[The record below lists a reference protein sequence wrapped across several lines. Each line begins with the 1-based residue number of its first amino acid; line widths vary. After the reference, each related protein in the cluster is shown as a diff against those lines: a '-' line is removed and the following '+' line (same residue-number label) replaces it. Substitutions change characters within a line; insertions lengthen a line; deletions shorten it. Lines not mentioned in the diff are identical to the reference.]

1 MVIRTRSN
9 GGRGNRPHRKV
20 RTHQQIFQEHLR
32 RKVQDSSAVG
42 TSTSTLTE
50 VKVKKERVENEL
62 SKTYKGKKTDVLD
75 ITEHDSE
82 VSSDELESGD
92 SDSYSSTSTA
102 SDPNDGTKVTDKS
115 SVNSTSR
122 VSTGRAY
129 GKRKG
134 KKSKTYYN
142 DIRNFARKL
151 VDNTQALP
159 RIAFDHNDKTEKDD
173 PNENKPNVWGQ
184 TEKTRDLE
192 EDFWEEAEV
201 FANNDVSKTIVSG
214 DSHQKDSDPAQTD
227 NDEDDMDVDLDLHSY
242 ESPSKRTTL
251 NSENESG
258 GINEDKTLASNEDI
272 SKESLQHKTENLK
285 TSRSLNATG
294 IINDFVS
301 RKILPTTNAKEHNDV
316 HFDDLSNTTISSP
329 TDNDKSNK
337 MEVDTDS
344 TLHVSPSSKRK
355 MNQSPQEVLKKKQY
369 GMTDISIVPDSIIN
383 GEVQENTDEP
393 NVKSSAR
400 FDTSVEAIDSQ
411 HTPKDISLSKS
422 KVSFSNTESYSTQ
435 KKNNYINETDGTKS
449 KTTKDTATNIVGILK
464 KPGNIGRRM
473 LSHGYLK
480 QQDPLKYT
488 GVTDDTSAV
497 QHAPTNDFSLYSR
510 TSTVSVGNV
519 LKTRGF
525 HMMEQKKKLVTPVK
539 VEFNSLPDRTDF
551 NVLEQTQ
558 TLFDLLCDEDTQL
571 RILDVNKQVVLFER
585 GISLPEGEDF
595 ATLMKTRNQT
605 FRKGNSK
612 VTIFFVVES
621 TLSIQKLK
629 YMDPIKT
636 FIFDNNI
643 WVKPDFF
650 DTKIESSP
658 GYFTLLHPK
667 ITNKMDYKE
676 ILMHAIHKIT
686 IDTND
691 EAVRNW
697 YESNSIV
704 LNETDINIPTFQ
716 LEPGIKK
723 WGKIQ
728 TEVLRVTCSVD
739 DANYVKY
746 LLSKVGEMDHL
757 DQGLFVPE
765 GLHLMAGKEVVSQ
778 ILSEQKDFLANIT
791 SIQLEGLSLEDMSRF
806 CEVRK
811 NTLKDYLLDIPGV
824 LAVERTFYTT
834 SRGQWLLVIDQKQS
848 ENVKQ
853 YFEEQLTIIYKA
865 KRDCKIRLLT
875 YQVPNSNKAYRL
887 QILQDVIGKVGSY
900 AEALTKRFS
909 SNVPNKA
916 SVKDPTIQRQQTKL
930 GHTNQPKTNNST
942 EFPPLG
948 KIQHARSK
956 EAGSFLKE
964 KHTNA
969 SVIVH
974 NPQASTNKAA
984 TIDINQLAN
993 EELTKADTTQ
1003 SETISA
1009 NQKLSETLITL
1020 REENRKQL
1028 EAIATVLEQKID
1040 KVIESRMIELSNTV
1054 ATTVAAQLLKTM
1066 RGLASSHK
1074 AKPVTHDSLLL
1085 TPQRTENRDST
1096 VDSATITQSEEK
1108 QILSHTQP
1116 NTRTQDMLSELN
1128 KIGRQ
1133 TKSLTDPPHDIDN
1146 TRNTG
1151 STDVT

>member
-42 TSTSTLTE
+42 TGTSNLTE

-62 SKTYKGKKTDVLD
+62 SKKYKGKKTDVLD
-75 ITEHDSE
+75 TTEHDSE
-82 VSSDELESGD
+82 VSSDELESGE
-92 SDSYSSTSTA
+92 SESYSSTGTA
-102 SDPNDGTKVTDKS
+102 SDSNDETKITEKS
-115 SVNSTSR
+115 SVNSNSN
-122 VSTGRAY
+122 VSTGRVY
-129 GKRKG
+129 GKRKEKTG
-134 KKSKTYYN
+134 KTYYN
-142 DIRNFARKL
+142 DIRNFAQKL
-151 VDNTQALP
+151 VDNTQSLP
-159 RIAFDHNDKTEKDD
+159 RKTFDLKDKTKTDA
-173 PNENKPNVWGQ
+173 PYENKLNVWGQ
-184 TEKTRDLE
+184 TEKTRDLDD
-192 EDFWEEAEV
+192 DFWEEAEA
-201 FANNDVSKTIVSG
+201 FANNDDRRTNGSG
-214 DSHQKDSDPAQTD
+214 DSYQTDSVPAQTD

-242 ESPSKRTTL
+242 ESPLKRTEL
-251 NSENESG
+251 NSEKKSG
-258 GINEDKTLASNEDI
+258 GINESNKLESNDEL
-272 SKESLQHKTENLK
+272 SKESVQHKTENTK
-285 TSRSLNATG
+285 ISRNLNDTGTINELVCRKFLPNTNENEHNEVDVDELSNAT
-294 IINDFVS
+294 
-301 RKILPTTNAKEHNDV
+301 
-316 HFDDLSNTTISSP
+316 ISFP
-329 TDNDKSNK
+329 TDNKESNK

-344 TLHVSPSSKRK
+344 KLQGSTSFKRK
-355 MNQSPQEVLKKKQY
+355 MNQSPQEVLTKKQY
-369 GMTDISIVPDSIIN
+369 GTTDTSIAPESIIH
-383 GEVQENTDEP
+383 EDVQENTDES
-393 NVKSSAR
+393 NGKSSVY
-400 FDTSVEAIDSQ
+400 FDTSGEAIETQ
-411 HTPKDISLSKS
+411 HTLSDTSLSKS
-422 KVSFSNTESYSTQ
+422 KVSFSNTVCYSTQ
-435 KKNNYINETDGTKS
+435 NQDNYTNETDETTS
-449 KTTKDTATNIVGILK
+449 KKTNDTVTNIVGILK

-473 LSHGYLK
+473 LSQGYFK
-480 QQDPLKYT
+480 QQASPKDT
-488 GVTDDTSAV
+488 GVTSDIPAAQQAS
-497 QHAPTNDFSLYSR
+497 PNDFSLYNR
-510 TSTVSVGNV
+510 VGTVSVGNV

-525 HMMEQKKKLVTPVK
+525 HMMEKKKKLVTPVK

-558 TLFDLLCDEDTQL
+558 TLFDLLCDEDKQL

-595 ATLMKTRNQT
+595 ATLMKTRHQT

-658 GYFTLLHPK
+658 GYFTLVHPK

-704 LNETDINIPTFQ
+704 LNEMDINIPTFQ
-716 LEPGIKK
+716 LEPGVKK

-778 ILSEQKDFLANIT
+778 ILSEQRDFLAKIT
-791 SIQLEGLSLEDMSRF
+791 SIQLEGLSLDDMSRF

-824 LAVERTFYTT
+824 LAVERTFYTN

-853 YFEEQLTIIYKA
+853 YFEEQLTIIYRA

-909 SNVPNKA
+909 SNGTNKF
-916 SVKDPTIQRQQTKL
+916 SVKDHTIQRQHTKL
-930 GHTNQPKTNNST
+930 GHTDQLKTNNSN
-942 EFPPLG
+942 EFPPSG
-948 KIQHARSK
+948 KIQQARSTK
-956 EAGSFLKE
+956 SGSFLTE
-964 KHTNA
+964 KHTKA
-969 SVIVH
+969 SAIVQNTH
-974 NPQASTNKAA
+974 ASTTKAA
-984 TIDINQLAN
+984 TIDTSQLAN
-993 EELTKADTTQ
+993 GELTKTDTTQ
-1003 SETISA
+1003 SENIST
-1009 NQKLSETLITL
+1009 NQKLSETIVTL
-1020 REENRKQL
+1020 REENKKQL

-1074 AKPVTHDSLLL
+1074 AKPVTQESPLL

-1096 VDSATITQSEEK
+1096 VDSVTITQSEEK
-1108 QILSHTQP
+1108 QKSSHTPP

-1128 KIGRQ
+1128 KIGKQ
-1133 TKSLTDPPHDIDN
+1133 TKSFTDPPHDIDN
-1146 TRNTG
+1146 TSNTG
-1151 STDVT
+1151 STDET